1 MSSRMR
7 AKGRVTGAL
16 LATALVLAGCGTAA
30 KGGSS
35 VVTVNGHA
43 LAVYASQPP
52 GPSTPAQAD
61 ILDAERLALSQAQGK
76 AGSFAVTLI
85 PVHERELSANARTAI
100 ENPNTIA
107 YLGELVPG
115 TSQVSVEILNQQ
127 GVLEV
132 SPADTAAYLTQPVPS
147 VSSTPNNF
155 YPGHSTYKQTFA
167 RVVPNSAQEAKA
179 LVKGMQAEHV
189 SSLAVASDSTDYGR
203 TVALEV
209 SQAAKAAGLTV
220 TGSAGHPQAYF
231 YGASTSSPAARA
243 SAVQAFDRAAA
254 ANPSLKLFAPS
265 GLYDPAFV
273 SGLSPAAQ
281 GRLFVSSPGFLPHDL
296 PPAGRTFILQF
307 NHQYGHTP
315 GPQAIF
321 GYEAMA
327 ALLADLDEAK
337 SAANQRATVVTD
349 FRSLTRTD
357 SVLGTYS
364 VSGGDPSIAPFV
376 LARVRAGQLVP
387 FQSVSPTG

>member
-1 MSSRMR
+1 MFGRMR
-7 AKGRVTGAL
+7 VKGRMVATCV
-16 LATALVLAGCGTAA
+16 ATAAMLAGCGTAS

-35 VVTVNGHA
+35 VVTVNGRA

-52 GPSTPAQAD
+52 GPPTPAETD
-61 ILDAERLALSQAQGK
+61 ILDAEHLALQQAQGK
-76 AGSFAVTLI
+76 AGSFSVTLI
-85 PVHERELSANARTAI
+85 PVHEHELSANARTAI

-115 TSQVSVEILNQQ
+115 STQVSVEILNQQ

-132 SPADTAAYLTQPVPS
+132 SPADTAAYLTQPVPT

-155 YPGHSTYKQTFA
+155 YPGHSTYKQTFG

-179 LVKGMQAEHV
+179 LVKGMQAEHA
-189 SSLAVASDSTDYGR
+189 SSVAVASDTTEYGR

-209 SQAAKAAGLTV
+209 SQAAKAGGLTV
-220 TGSAGHPQAYF
+220 AGSAGRAQAYF

-243 SAVQAFDRAAA
+243 AAVEAYDRTAA
-254 ANPSLKLFAPS
+254 ANPSIKLFAPS
-265 GLYDPAFV
+265 GLYDPSFV

-281 GRLFVSSPGFLPHDL
+281 GRLFVSSPGFLPRDL
-296 PPAGRTFILQF
+296 PPAGRTFVLEF
-307 NHQYGHTP
+307 NRQYGHAP
-315 GPQAIF
+315 APQAIF

-327 ALLADLDEAK
+327 ALLADLGQAK

-349 FRSLTRTD
+349 FRSLKRTG

-364 VSGGDPSIAPFV
+364 ITGGDPSIAPFV